1 MYVST
6 TNVLSTKERLD
17 QVSSAPLY
25 VPAFT
30 SRPRKRKRLI
40 VQDTLGYCNQCSH
53 GSSQAPAPHD
63 PHDMFSL
70 PSLLSISSPE
80 RSPPQKCSHRF
91 TPGAAIRAAIGTGL
105 RGILYV
111 GACTG
116 APWTW
121 KLAACGRACDRR
133 PSSTWQICALCAAGM
148 NLGAL
153 ARRTAPA
160 GRAGSGPR
168 GGGPGLGGRWRGAW
182 GGACA
187 WAR

>member
-1 MYVST
+1 MLPSGRFMRLRHT
-6 TNVLSTKERLD
+6 TPMIFFLSL
-17 QVSSAPLY
+17 
-25 VPAFT
+25 
-30 SRPRKRKRLI
+30 
-40 VQDTLGYCNQCSH
+40 
-53 GSSQAPAPHD
+53 
-63 PHDMFSL
+63 
-70 PSLLSISSPE
+70 SLLSISFPE
-80 RSPPQKCSHRF
+80 RSPPLQKCSHGF

-111 GACTG
+111 GAYTG
-116 APWTW
+116 APWIW

-133 PSSTWQICALCAAGM
+133 SSSTWQICALCAAGM
-148 NLGAL
+148 NVAAL
-153 ARRTAPA
+153 TRRTCFRAPGRTAPV